1 MQVQGQII
9 VLEIFGPWNVEQMA
23 AWGNEFGALAAP
35 LCARG
40 PIVSVGVFRGSLLT
54 SPEAIT
60 LLGQLTRLGV
70 NHFRLAANA
79 WVVDPSVEG
88 YALAHTIFDSVY
100 SGVVPF
106 EVFDTLEAAME
117 FVETCRL
124 KKLND
129 SA

>member
-1 MQVQGQII
+1 MWSKWPHG
-9 VLEIFGPWNVEQMA
+9 GTS
-23 AWGNEFGALAAP
+23 LARLQPP

-40 PIVSVGVFRGSLLT
+40 PIASVGVFRGSLLT

-106 EVFDTLEAAME
+106 EVFDTLEACHG
-117 FVETCRL
+117 VC
-124 KKLND
+124 
-129 SA
+129 